1 MSKKTTAIHLSKKNE
16 SNLIRWRLILGKK
29 SENYGFQSLS
39 PHSGATSSRQRGNK
53 RKSYGQKGNQSQTQ
67 DSANQTEQS
76 EKSTRPKSSGKSI
89 KPKDSENG
97 ANEIENRPRIRIEDI
112 QSLDDTLN
120 MVYKPDQQ
128 RGAGLGGS
136 RLSVPKWLEN
146 VKKFF
151 PTHTKEMME
160 KDLVKKSNIADIIDH
175 PELFDK
181 VEPNLEMVSTII
193 QLKHLLPE
201 KVKSAARKLV
211 KKVVDDLRNQLKS
224 EVERHIIGA
233 IKRNLHTP
241 IKVFRNIDWKRSIS
255 QNLKHYNPD
264 LKKLIMANP
273 RFFSNEKRRKAWQI
287 IVLIDESGSMADS
300 VIYSVVMASIFAS
313 LPAVRTNLVIF
324 DTQIVDLSRKI
335 DDPVDILMSV
345 QLGGGT
351 DITKAVRYAQELIK
365 RPKKTIL
372 VIISDFFEGRPITQL
387 TNAIKHILEGGS
399 KILGIASLGRNA
411 KPYYNRRYARE
422 LNSLGIDVIAC
433 TPDNLPE
440 LIAKIMK

>member
-1 MSKKTTAIHLSKKNE
+1 MNKKGTKLHLSTRNE

-29 SENYGFQSLS
+29 SENYGFESLS
-39 PHSGATSSRQRGNK
+39 PRSGYTANRQKEKKRGSHNSK
-53 RKSYGQKGNQSQTQ
+53 GKNSQRKDSAGKTEKSEGGNQ
-67 DSANQTEQS
+67 
-76 EKSTRPKSSGKSI
+76 PKNSGKLSSPKGVKDDNNELESRPQI
-89 KPKDSENG
+89 KME
-97 ANEIENRPRIRIEDI
+97 EI

-120 MVYKPDQQ
+120 MVYRPEQN

-146 VKKFF
+146 VKKLF

-181 VEPNLEMVSTII
+181 VEPNLEMVTTII
-193 QLKHLLPE
+193 QLKHMLPE
-201 KVKSAARKLV
+201 KVKYAARKLV
-211 KKVVDDLRNQLKS
+211 KKVVDDLRDQLKS
-224 EVERHIIGA
+224 EVERHIVGA

-255 QNLKHYNPD
+255 ENLKHYNPD

-287 IVLIDESGSMADS
+287 IVLVDESGSMAAS

-324 DTQIVDLSRKI
+324 DTQIVDLSGKI

-365 RPKKTIL
+365 HPKKTIL

-387 TNAIKHILEGGS
+387 TNTIKHVLEGGS

-433 TPDNLPE
+433 TPDSLPE